1 MPGLSANSQFE
12 SELDEVVWRGGE
24 LSWEKYLLKTS
35 KNDQSRNSTT
45 TKAGSPNKEH
55 TKSPANTTVA
65 STTSSN
71 TQTGY
76 GKSQIAATAS
86 MPQDG
91 PPQPPTNK

>member
-1 MPGLSANSQFE
+1 MPELSANSQSE

-24 LSWEKYLLKTS
+24 LSWEEYLLKTS
-35 KNDQSRNSTT
+35 KNDQSRNSIT

-55 TKSPANTTVA
+55 TKSPVITAVA

-76 GKSQIAATAS
+76 GKSQTAATAS
-86 MPQDG
+86 VPQDG
-91 PPQPPTNK
+91 PPQLPTDK